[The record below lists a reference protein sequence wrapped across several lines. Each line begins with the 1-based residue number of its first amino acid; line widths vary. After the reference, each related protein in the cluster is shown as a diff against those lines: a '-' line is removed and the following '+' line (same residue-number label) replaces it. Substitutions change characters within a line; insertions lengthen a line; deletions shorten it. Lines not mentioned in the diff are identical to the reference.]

1 MNVDIEQLNSD
12 FGRPSQL
19 EFIEGGGGF
28 PFISITNHQAKALIS
43 IYAGQVLS
51 FQPVNEAEDLLF
63 LSPQAV
69 YAESK
74 AIRGGIPVCWPWFG
88 PDPKGLQRP
97 NHGFVRNNYWL
108 VVATETLS
116 DDETKV
122 TLMFKESSKKERTWQ
137 KPFTL
142 TLEITVGATLNLKL
156 TTHNTGDNVFSITQA
171 FHSYLRVGHIK
182 HVQILGLEGC
192 DYFDKLDQGIQKSQ
206 DGVVTVTEE
215 VDRIYTDVENTLLIV
230 DSALKRRIQITSTS
244 NKTAVVWNPWL
255 KTSKKM
261 ADLGNTDY
269 KHFICVE
276 AGNIAFDL
284 IQILPGD
291 QYSLSANFN
300 ILRE

>member
-19 EFIEGGGGF
+19 EFIEGEGGF
-28 PFISITNHQAKALIS
+28 PFISITNRQTKALIS

>member
-19 EFIEGGGGF
+19 EFIEGEGGF
-28 PFISITNHQAKALIS
+28 PFISITNRQAKALIS